1 VQGENVKKAIII
13 IVVILVIIAMLVGW
27 VIGRYNKMQRAN
39 IDVQT
44 QWAQVQNIYQTRFD
58 LVPNLVSTVQGAA
71 NFEKSTLTA
80 VVQARSQMGGV
91 VQMPK
96 EAINDPAAFAKM
108 QAAQDGLGS
117 ALQRLMVVVEKYPDL
132 KANQNFLALQEQLES
147 LENRIRQERRL
158 YNESAGGFNKLI
170 IAFPNNVLAGMFNIK
185 SAELFKAE
193 QQAQK
198 APAVKFE

>member
-1 VQGENVKKAIII
+1 MKKTIII
-13 IVVILVIIAMLVGW
+13 IVAILIIFAMMAGW
-27 VIGRYNKMQRAN
+27 VIGKYNKMQRAN

-44 QWAQVQNIYQTRFD
+44 QFAQVQAAYQRRAD
-58 LVPNLVSTVQGAA
+58 LIPNLVNTVKGAA

-80 VVQARSQMGGV
+80 VTEARAKMGGV

-132 KANQNFLALQEQLES
+132 KANQNFLALQEQVEGT
-147 LENRIRQERRL
+147 ENRINQERRV
-158 YNESAGGFNKLI
+158 YNETAGGFNKMVI
-170 IAFPNNVLAGMFNIK
+170 SFPNNVLAGMFNIK
-185 SAELFKAE
+185 SAELYKAADSA
-193 QQAQK
+193 QA
-198 APAVKFE
+198 APAVNFE